1 VGMPILTLTNRQLL
15 ALTNTTANQYRQ
27 DKFREQAVAAFGA
40 AEPVLEDRPLLVDAM
55 AMIIRDDLARSIP
68 RRAAATTVRA
78 FWDKWIDAVARV
90 EHRDEAVVFAVAEQS
105 EGVWWCG
112 TGPAEQ
118 LPAFVANQP
127 PLRRLV
133 IANVPQLYT
142 ELQNRADKLGFDLAA
157 GELCLAPD
165 DPLFI
170 SWVTEFREQRE
181 ALQRKFDPLHG
192 GRAPPRPSAQ
202 QRKALETRV
211 AVVAAGP

>member
-1 VGMPILTLTNRQLL
+1 MPILTLTNRQLL

-40 AEPVLEDRPLLVDAM
+40 AEPILEDRPLLVDAM

-78 FWDKWIDAVARV
+78 FWDKWIEAIARV
-90 EHRDEAVVFAVAEQS
+90 EHRGEEVVFAVAEQS

-112 TGPAEQ
+112 T
-118 LPAFVANQP
+118 
-127 PLRRLV
+127 LRRLV
-133 IANVPQLYT
+133 IANAPQLYS
-142 ELQNRADKLGFDLAA
+142 ELQNRADKLRFDLSA
-157 GELCLAPD
+157 GDLFLAPD

-202 QRKALETRV
+202 QRKALEV
-211 AVVAAGP
+211 LACGVAAGP